1 MWVGLHGLVAVT
13 GCADPPLNNK
23 GRNANV
29 RPRKNLRKMRRST

>member
-13 GCADPPLNNK
+13 CCADPLLNNK

-29 RPRKNLRKMRRST
+29 RSRKNLRKVCRST